1 MQLND
6 YLRNK
11 LQAEHCVAGKL
22 SYRHTAGALLSFY
35 GRHATFVSWLAAQS
49 NASMA
54 NLESADTWVWTNLVI
69 NRGKTRRIC

>member
-1 MQLND
+1 MDITLQLND

-35 GRHATFVSWLAAQS
+35 GRHATFASWLTA
-49 NASMA
+49 
-54 NLESADTWVWTNLVI
+54 
-69 NRGKTRRIC
+69 